1 MKLALISLFGTVTIS
16 TSTNN
21 KLMITTTIIMIIIII
36 TVAHITR

>member
-1 MKLALISLFGTVTIS
+1 MKLALISLFGHVTIS

-36 TVAHITR
+36 TVAHTTR